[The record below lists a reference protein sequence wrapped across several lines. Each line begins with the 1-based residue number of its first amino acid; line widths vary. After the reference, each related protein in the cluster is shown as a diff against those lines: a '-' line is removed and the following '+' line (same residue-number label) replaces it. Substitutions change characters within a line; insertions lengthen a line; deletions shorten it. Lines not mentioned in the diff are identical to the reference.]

1 MSAPIRTA
9 LHRRMLD
16 GIRLLPHERD
26 RALHALARAE
36 VLSDA
41 IVALLRLPGAVLRA
55 YQREGGVPRPHPSH
69 E

>member
-1 MSAPIRTA
+1 MSAPIRTV

-26 RALHALARAE
+26 RALHALMCAE
-36 VLSDA
+36 ILSDA
-41 IVALLRLPGAVLRA
+41 IVALVRLPGAILRA
-55 YQREGGVPRPHPSH
+55 YHREGGVPRPHPSH